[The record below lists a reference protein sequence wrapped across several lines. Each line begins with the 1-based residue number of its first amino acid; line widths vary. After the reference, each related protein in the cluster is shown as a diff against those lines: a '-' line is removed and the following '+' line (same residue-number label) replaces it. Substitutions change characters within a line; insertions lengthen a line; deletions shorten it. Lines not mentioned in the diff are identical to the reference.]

1 MASLMETAFNI
12 LYLLTIWVLVAFMAK
27 RRRDATPENSGMAD
41 RFLLAFF
48 LLTFG
53 DSFHVGFRVLGQ
65 IIGFDAAYIEIGGIR
80 SSLLGLGMLATAYT
94 MTGFY
99 MVLADARRLRSGTKT
114 DPAFWIM
121 EGILALRLIIMALPG
136 NAWESSVPPFGM
148 GLARNIP
155 LTIAGVLM
163 AILIIREGRKS
174 GDAAW
179 MGIGW
184 SMVASY
190 AFYAPVILFAA
201 RLPLLGLLMIPKT
214 VAYIVIAVI
223 AYRRYFAPKR

>member
-1 MASLMETAFNI
+1 MASLMETAFNV
-12 LYLLTIWVLVAFMAK
+12 LYLVAVWILVALMAK
-27 RRRDATPENSGMAD
+27 RRRDAAPEDSGMAD

-48 LLTFG
+48 LLAFG
-53 DSFHVGFRVLGQ
+53 DSFHVGFRVLSQ
-65 IIGFDAAYIEIGGIR
+65 AIGFDSAYIAIGGIR

-99 MVLADARRLRSGTKT
+99 MVLADARRLRSGAKA
-114 DPAFWIM
+114 DPAFWII

-136 NAWESSVPPFGM
+136 NAWESAVPPFGM

-163 AILIIREGRKS
+163 AVLIIREGRKS
-174 GDAAW
+174 GDTAW
-179 MGIGW
+179 KAIGW

-201 RLPLLGLLMIPKT
+201 RFPLVGLLMIPKT
-214 VAYIVIAVI
+214 VAYIVIAII
-223 AYRRYFAPKR
+223 AYRRYFAPRR